1 MAITVNRGNDTDI
14 FHYKLRPSVF
24 MKLHS
29 TVNDEPI
36 KWYNEYIC
44 SKLHLFPATGEN
56 TSVISGQRERS
67 KEAFFKTSFKLLSQT
82 SFGFIRLIVIHA
94 NLCVFEWDEKKER
107 RPLIIASLFG
117 W

>member
-14 FHYKLRPSVF
+14 FHCKLRPSVF

-56 TSVISGQRERS
+56 TSVISGQREPREREGHSS
-67 KEAFFKTSFKLLSQT
+67 KHPLNFSLKRALVSF
-82 SFGFIRLIVIHA
+82 V
-94 NLCVFEWDEKKER
+94 
-107 RPLIIASLFG
+107 
-117 W
+117 